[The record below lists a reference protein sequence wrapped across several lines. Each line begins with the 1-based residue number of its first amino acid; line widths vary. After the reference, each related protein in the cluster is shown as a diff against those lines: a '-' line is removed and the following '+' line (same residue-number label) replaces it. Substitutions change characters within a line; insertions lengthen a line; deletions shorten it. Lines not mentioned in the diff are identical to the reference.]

1 MTDEEMIRVER
12 FNGANFK
19 FWKIKIKEYMYQ
31 KDLYFPLSGKAQ
43 KLKEM
48 YDDEWDILDWKALGA
63 IWLSLASIVAFNVS
77 REKTTQDLMAA
88 LSKMYEK
95 LSASNKIFLMK
106 KLFNLEMEDS
116 GSVAEHLNEFNALM
130 SQLESVEI
138 NFDNK
143 IRVLVLLSSLV
154 YQRRLGWSRDDSE
167 QFL

>member
-1 MTDEEMIRVER
+1 
-12 FNGANFK
+12 
-19 FWKIKIKEYMYQ
+19 
-31 KDLYFPLSGKAQ
+31 
-43 KLKEM
+43 
-48 YDDEWDILDWKALGA
+48 
-63 IWLSLASIVAFNVS
+63 
-77 REKTTQDLMAA
+77 MAA

-106 KLFNLEMEDS
+106 KLSNLEMVDS
-116 GSVAEHLNEFNALM
+116 GSVAEHLNEFNILT